1 MCGYFMQDNAMG
13 PHRKLF
19 TGCIEQV
26 DYEQLTTRW
35 LWPPRPPNLNP
46 WNYYLSRTIHI
57 HWYPRKKSR
66 KKSEYFK
73 TRALLCIHKYFH
85 KVQDLLRSLRFAFP
99 DFYKIRYLNWR
110 EKNSKFVSNVGFISN
125 KAPAT
130 AAVLRG
136 MTGGTPIALKKFS
149 HCLTCNPNMAMC
161 GLALNSFFL
170 IAARA
175 YLGLKIKQQIKI
187 NYTLLT

>member
-1 MCGYFMQDNAMG
+1 M
-13 PHRKLF
+13 
-19 TGCIEQV
+19 
-26 DYEQLTTRW
+26 
-35 LWPPRPPNLNP
+35 
-46 WNYYLSRTIHI
+46 
-57 HWYPRKKSR
+57 
-66 KKSEYFK
+66 
-73 TRALLCIHKYFH
+73 
-85 KVQDLLRSLRFAFP
+85 QDLLRSSRFAFP
-99 DFYKIRYLNWR
+99 DFYKIRYLKWR
-110 EKNSKFVSNVGFISN
+110 GKNSKFLSNVGFICN

-136 MTGGTPIALKKFS
+136 MTGGTPTAFKKFS

-187 NYTLLT
+187 NYTLFT